1 MKNKRRKIMGLFELF
16 KSKAQKDA
24 EAAKKARDA
33 EDQKWLDR
41 INKADKNEIVDL
53 WMQHK
58 YRGGLEASPKVIRI
72 LGEKYHKI
80 AKADVDRF
88 FADEEAK
95 KRDKR
100 ISDLEA
106 KRDRL
111 EGPRGWVKTTAH
123 SAGTR
128 VSAGDVEDWIDDL
141 DRTKKELSRLKD
153 QKYGRT
159 KK

>member
-1 MKNKRRKIMGLFELF
+1 MGLFGI
-16 KSKAQKDA
+16 KSKKEKAA

-41 INKADKNEIVDL
+41 INKADKNEIMDL

-58 YRGGLEASPKVIRI
+58 YRGGLEASPKVIRR
-72 LGEKYHKI
+72 LRERHDVI
-80 AKADVDRF
+80 AREDVDKF
-88 FADEEAK
+88 FADEAAK

-106 KRDRL
+106 KRDGL
-111 EGPRGWVKTTAH
+111 EGPRGWAKTTAH

-128 VSAGDVEDWIDDL
+128 VSAGDVEEWVDEL
-141 DRTKKELSRLKD
+141 DRTKKELSRLKTE
-153 QKYGRT
+153 KYGRT